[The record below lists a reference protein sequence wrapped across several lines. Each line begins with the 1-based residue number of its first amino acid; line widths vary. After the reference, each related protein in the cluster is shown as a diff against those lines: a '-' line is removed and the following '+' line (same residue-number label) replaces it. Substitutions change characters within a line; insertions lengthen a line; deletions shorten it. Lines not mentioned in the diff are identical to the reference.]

1 MPRRETVP
9 CSVDFGSRLF
19 EPHATCPETEL
30 AKSEIVERASA
41 MFAFSILFST
51 CKAPVPQL
59 GALSINCF
67 PPSFRCTRNR
77 VVSFNLT
84 RPPKVTRVHIKE
96 ALILS
101 ASQPLS
107 SLPQRKTNR
116 NISLSPHVQLWLR
129 LSNLGMLSNC
139 GRLSGLWS
147 MTQLQHQRSCG
158 ALRSLRV
165 AKLQEVLGQFHDV
178 QVTFTSQATL
188 SKTLGLLDIS

>member
-101 ASQPLS
+101 ASQ
-107 SLPQRKTNR
+107 LPSTKKNEQEHL
-116 NISLSPHVQLWLR
+116 SLSPHVQLWLR